1 MSQMKEQDKIPEK
14 QLTVVEKG
22 NLPKK
27 RIQNNDSEN
36 DPGSWEKNEEDARN
50 VYKDLENYRG
60 KKKIEVNSTLE
71 RLSSR
76 IIEAKE
82 QTSDLEG
89 KMVEITATK
98 QIIEKIM
105 KK

>member
-50 VYKDLENYRG
+50 VYQRPRELQGEEKNRG
-60 KKKIEVNSTLE
+60 
-71 RLSSR
+71 
-76 IIEAKE
+76 E
-82 QTSDLEG
+82 QHTR
-89 KMVEITATK
+89 KT
-98 QIIEKIM
+98 Q
-105 KK
+105 